1 MICVKDPLSS
11 GVQMLRTSLLGILGV
26 PLVNNNYIFLP
37 TFSPECTVDGI
48 STPFPLFFA
57 SLDLASLDL
66 ASLDLA
72 SLDLAS
78 LNQPEAS
85 FSLLPCQTGECFV
98 FAVAS
103 KFSLPVEFVFSDGQ
117 MRMSTEIVKKNLKP
131 IGKTLSFSA
140 SANNGCNLFSVDLGH

>member
-1 MICVKDPLSS
+1 MICVKDPASP

-26 PLVNNNYIFLP
+26 PLVNDNYIFLP

-48 STPFPLFFA
+48 SAPFPLFFA
-57 SLDLASLDL
+57 SLDH
-66 ASLDLA
+66 
-72 SLDLAS
+72 
-78 LNQPEAS
+78 PETS

-98 FAVAS
+98 FAVAN
-103 KFSLPVEFVFSDGQ
+103 KFTLPVDSVFSDGQ

-140 SANNGCNLFSVDLGH
+140 SANNGCNFFSVDLGH

>member
-1 MICVKDPLSS
+1 MICVKDPSSS

-57 SLDLASLDL
+57 SLKLASLDL
-66 ASLDLA
+66 ASLD
-72 SLDLAS
+72 
-78 LNQPEAS
+78 QPDAS

-98 FAVAS
+98 FAVAY